1 MIDVFMCILTCSV
14 VMVCVLLWCV
24 AIFTVCE
31 IRLINL
37 WRKYPKRKPKKEG
50 WYQCTVKHGFG
61 IDKPRVMD
69 LYFHDGY
76 WTDRRRKQVFEGYK
90 VYKPTRASIEDNR
103 VWGDELCD
111 RDDVIAW
118 RKLPNIY
125 NFGRRY

>member
-1 MIDVFMCILTCSV
+1 MIDIFMNICFCISFG
-14 VMVCVLLWCV
+14 VCLSIVL
-24 AIFTVCE
+24 IFIVYIFSTEV
-31 IRLINL
+31 LNF

-69 LYFHDGY
+69 LYFHDGH

-90 VYKPTRASIEDNR
+90 VYKPSRAAIEDNR
-103 VWGDELCD
+103 VWNDELCD

-118 RKLPNIY
+118 RRLPNAY
-125 NFGRRY
+125 KK